1 MRPGG
6 LKTFLFIDGYN
17 LIHYWGYLDGGATSL
32 EESRDRLVDELVE
45 LAHLSDEE
53 VIVVFDAY
61 RNRGRVTTIEE
72 VRGLQV
78 VYTKENQ
85 TADAYIEGRVKE
97 LASDIRYTVKVV
109 TSDWVEQQVVMASGA
124 LRVTPAELGADIER
138 IVRRTKRRLAIEKR
152 ETEAPGGLPDKV
164 RKTLEKWRNS

>member
-17 LIHYWGYLDGGATSL
+17 LVHYWGYLDGGTSL
-32 EESRDRLVDELVE
+32 EEARDRLIEELVE
-45 LAHLSDEE
+45 LAHLSDDE

-61 RNRGRVTTIEE
+61 KNRGRSTAVEE
-72 VRGLQV
+72 VRGLTV
-78 VYTKENQ
+78 VYTRENQ

-124 LRVTPAELGADIER
+124 LRVTPAELGAEIER
-138 IVRRTKRRLAIEKR
+138 IVTRTKRRLAIEKR
-152 ETEAPGGLPDKV
+152 ETEGKTGLPDKV